1 MMNMDLRSP
10 DMVELFRTDHMH
22 PGFLHLVRELDQDLA
37 RRDGKDNAFYARYNS
52 MAAGARVVVA
62 IAEGV
67 PVGCGAIKPVGADV
81 MEVKRMY
88 TLPAW
93 RGKGVASGVLAEL
106 EQWAREL
113 GMERCILETGLR
125 QPEAIALYQR
135 NGYEPIP
142 NYGPYAGVGNS
153 RCFAKVL

>member
-1 MMNMDLRSP
+1 MI
-10 DMVELFRTDHMH
+10 ELVRTDHTH
-22 PGFLHLVRELDQDLA
+22 PGFVQLVRELDQDLA
-37 RRDGKDNAFYARYNS
+37 RRDGKDNAFYAQYNS
-52 MAAGARVVVA
+52 MDADARAVVA

-67 PVGCGAIKPVGADV
+67 PVGCGAIKPVGAGA

-93 RGKGVASGVLAEL
+93 RGKGVASQVLTEL
-106 EQWAREL
+106 ERWAREL

-125 QPEAIALYQR
+125 QPEAIALYER

-142 NYGPYAGVGNS
+142 NYGPYAGVANS

>member
-1 MMNMDLRSP
+1 MI
-10 DMVELFRTDHMH
+10 ELVRTDHTH
-22 PGFLHLVRELDQDLA
+22 PGFVQLVRELDQDLA
-37 RRDGKDNAFYARYNS
+37 RRDGKDNAFYAQYNS
-52 MAAGARVVVA
+52 MDADARAVVA

-67 PVGCGAIKPVGADV
+67 PVGCGAIKPVEAV
-81 MEVKRMY
+81 AMEVKRMY

-93 RGKGVASGVLAEL
+93 RGQGVASRVLAEL

-135 NGYEPIP
+135 NGYAPIP
-142 NYGPYAGVGNS
+142 NYGPYAGVANS
-153 RCFAKVL
+153 RCFAKAL